1 MSTVAPSNEPV
12 PISSRSV
19 ALHRSGAMCQ
29 AALRTRDGSI
39 CSRVCARASSMRC
52 CIPAGASSEARSPIP
67 TGTAICRTSGSRHR
81 LSSIGGRSFASR
93 ESSLVPSQRDRV
105 GAAFPLS
112 VSACPC
118 DGDVMALRGG
128 RSGRSSSEN
137 DGWGGFPRR
146 WRDARA
152 IASPAGWGTGAWDLR
167 RGFGITKGVRT
178 ATGMVAKKMTLG
190 SES

>member
-19 ALHRSGAMCQ
+19 ALHRSGAMCH

-52 CIPAGASSEARSPIP
+52 WTPAGASSDARSPMP
-67 TGTAICRTSGSRHR
+67 TGTAICLTSGSRHG
-81 LSSIGGRSFASR
+81 LSSMGGRSFASR
-93 ESSLVPSQRDRV
+93 ESSPIPSQRDRV
-105 GAAFPLS
+105 GAVVPLV

-118 DGDVMALRGG
+118 GDVIALRRGFG
-128 RSGRSSSEN
+128 WSRSEN
-137 DGWGGFPRR
+137 DGWGGFPRTR
-146 WRDARA
+146 RAGGATAWPAWRGRGAR
-152 IASPAGWGTGAWDLR
+152 GFR

-190 SES
+190 CEL